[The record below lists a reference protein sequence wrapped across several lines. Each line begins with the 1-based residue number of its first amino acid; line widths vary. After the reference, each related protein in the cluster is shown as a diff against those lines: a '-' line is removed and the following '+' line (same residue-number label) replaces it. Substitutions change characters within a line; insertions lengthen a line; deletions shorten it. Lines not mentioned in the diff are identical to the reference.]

1 MINYM
6 HMHIQFCSKLKF
18 ITFLEIIFTNN
29 YFLLK
34 LINFVEIKFNCVIS
48 EKKSV
53 QKMPRSIQDHHDSR
67 LNLTLYEI
75 INF

>member
-34 LINFVEIKFNCVIS
+34 LINFVVNQI
-48 EKKSV
+48 
-53 QKMPRSIQDHHDSR
+53 
-67 LNLTLYEI
+67 
-75 INF
+75 

>member
-18 ITFLEIIFTNN
+18 ITLLEIIFTNN

-34 LINFVEIKFNCVIS
+34 LINFVVNQI
-48 EKKSV
+48 
-53 QKMPRSIQDHHDSR
+53 
-67 LNLTLYEI
+67 
-75 INF
+75 